1 MTESMYYLHRV
12 IASWFQA
19 LGVVVA
25 VAVFVFSVI
34 RTRKQTALDRYNDIT
49 TGWSSFFKMCRDN
62 PDLDINPLDVKTT
75 DKEGIAK
82 LNRESASILEILTLL
97 ERAYVL
103 DAISRSISQV
113 PHEALANF
121 IKLYINRESFL
132 RVYQKTKQLFD
143 IRFVIWIDEII
154 ENKATNR

>member
-1 MTESMYYLHRV
+1 MTESTYYLHQV

-19 LGVVVA
+19 FGIVIAVVV
-25 VAVFVFSVI
+25 FIFSVI
-34 RTRKQTALDRYNDIT
+34 RTRKQIALDRYNDIT
-49 TGWSSFFKMCRDN
+49 TGWYGFFRMCGNN
-62 PDLDINPLDVKTT
+62 PDLDISPLDTKTA
-75 DKEGIAK
+75 DKEGTIK
-82 LNRESASILEILTLL
+82 LRRESASILELLTLL

-103 DAISRSISQV
+103 DAISRSVAQV

-154 ENKATNR
+154 ENKVINR